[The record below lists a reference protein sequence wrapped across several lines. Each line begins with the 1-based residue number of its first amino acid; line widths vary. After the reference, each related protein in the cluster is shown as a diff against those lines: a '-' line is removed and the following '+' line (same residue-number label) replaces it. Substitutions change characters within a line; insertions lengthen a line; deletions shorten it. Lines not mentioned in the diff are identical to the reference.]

1 MKCVHSPNKQG
12 ETSSHSE
19 EAVKQTL
26 TPLPLRCNQTTNSM
40 KNAASSCP
48 CMYHELM
55 SPAYTTSSCPCMYN
69 ELMSLAYT
77 TSSCPC
83 MYNELMSPKTTQ
95 DISTINRVS
104 QKVIGKNQGFY
115 AVEVVNTKQGSRI
128 CHKPDKFYSRASKR
142 NERGEGDNNHRYNV
156 KHQCKCSSC
165 ELSLYF

>member
-1 MKCVHSPNKQG
+1 MPRAHV
-12 ETSSHSE
+12 
-19 EAVKQTL
+19 
-26 TPLPLRCNQTTNSM
+26 
-40 KNAASSCP
+40 
-48 CMYHELM
+48 
-55 SPAYTTSSCPCMYN
+55 PACTTSSCPLHIQRAHVPAC
-69 ELMSLAYT
+69 T
-77 TSSCPC
+77 TSSCPLHIQRAHVPAC
-83 MYNELMSPKTTQ
+83 TTSLFGDDLPKTTQ

-142 NERGEGDNNHRYNV
+142 NERGEGDNSHRYNV